1 MTFCSGIDKRDIP
14 FLAILTLLAKIGSTY
29 WIAKIEHNDLR

>member
-1 MTFCSGIDKRDIP
+1 MTFCSGIDKRDIS

-29 WIAKIEHNDLR
+29 WVAKSEHNDPR